1 VALRLRKQYAHPPER
16 VEVRRSQLSDSL
28 GWMRQDIAR
37 RLLPFAAV
45 VVTVWVLLRPR
56 WLGVS
61 AGDPSTQ
68 LAAGAVGAVLLFF
81 GGAAVQL
88 GLSRRRRALAVPG
101 SGADLWLQAGYYL
114 LLNAPLEEAVF
125 RGLLQGALTALA
137 GPALGLPA
145 ATAAYV
151 LYHRLGAWAW
161 QEVAATTLVGMPLA
175 LLYWLLPGPPS
186 LLAVSLAHAGA
197 TCGFLGPGPWL
208 LWRLRLLAWGH

>member
-1 VALRLRKQYAHPPER
+1 MALRLKKQYAPPVSR
-16 VEVRRSQLSDSL
+16 VQVRRSQLSDSL
-28 GWMRQDIAR
+28 GWMRRDVVR

-45 VVTVWVLLRPR
+45 VVTLWLLLRPR
-56 WLGVS
+56 WLGLS
-61 AGDPSTQ
+61 LGAPEIQ
-68 LAAGAVGAVLLFF
+68 LAVGAVGAVLLFF

-101 SGADLWLQAGYYL
+101 SGADLWVQAGYYL

-137 GPALGLPA
+137 GPALGLSA
-145 ATAAYV
+145 GTAAYV
-151 LYHRLGAWAW
+151 LYHRLGGWAW
-161 QEVAATTLVGMPLA
+161 QDVAATTLVGMPLA

-186 LLAVSLAHAGA
+186 LVAVSLAHAGA

-208 LWRLRLLAWGH
+208 LWRLRLLA